1 MFRAFSLAAAVAA
14 LLVAVLGSW
23 VRINGAGMTCPDWPL
38 CHGQLVPA
46 LAGGVVLEWS
56 HRLVAFLDGFLVL
69 GALWTGWRARRDVA
83 GVTPVLAFI
92 GAVFVVQVAL
102 GGLTVALSNSPWS
115 VVVHWGTAMLL
126 LAGLTALAILA
137 LARPRG
143 LRLRRSLVAGVLAA
157 CAALAFATM
166 LAGSYVSSSGA
177 GLACTTVP
185 ACDGSWTGVLP
196 GQIAQMAHRVL
207 GASFFAAA
215 TFAAYLAALG
225 TAGRVRGAVLFAYAL
240 LVLQI
245 ALGAANVAWALPT
258 LLREAH
264 AANAVAAFLAF
275 ATALVFV
282 ALDGPAGAGDAVAD
296 RRRPAPGWLGQRLA
310 LGGSTLARVD
320 AAAVG
325 DRVKAPALRVLG
337 DYYELTKPRIIV
349 LLLIT
354 TLAAMVMA
362 ARGVPP
368 LLLTLWTL
376 VGGALSAASAGAF
389 NCVWDRDIDRLMTRT
404 KFRPVARG
412 AISARDALVF
422 AVIAQ
427 FAGFALLYA
436 LVNPLAAWLSL
447 AGNAYYVVIYTMWLK
462 RVTPLNIVIGGA
474 AGAVPPLV
482 GWAAVTGHLGSPAF
496 ALFAVI
502 FLWTPPHFWAL
513 SLMTNTDYDKAG
525 IPMLPN
531 VKGIPR
537 TKREIVIYSLVLVGV
552 SLAFFPLHV
561 LGPCYGGCALI
572 LGGVFLWDAWKV
584 SGDPTKRY
592 ARVLFKYSLL
602 YLALMCAAM
611 VLDRVIP
618 LPHPV

>member
-1 MFRAFSLAAAVAA
+1 MFRAFSLSAAVAA

-46 LAGGVVLEWS
+46 LTGGVVLEWS
-56 HRLVAFLDGFLVL
+56 HRLIAFVDGFLVL
-69 GALWTGWRARRDVA
+69 GALWTGWRARRTVA

-92 GAVFVVQVAL
+92 GAVFALQVAL
-102 GGLTVALSNSPWS
+102 GGLTVALANSPWS

-126 LAGLTALAILA
+126 LGGLTALAILA
-137 LARPRG
+137 AVQP
-143 LRLRRSLVAGVLAA
+143 RSLRFRHSIAGGVLTA

-177 GLACTTVP
+177 GLACATLP
-185 ACDGSWTGVLP
+185 ACDGGSWTGAFP
-196 GQIAQMAHRVL
+196 AQTAQMAHRL
-207 GASFFAAA
+207 LAAAFFALA
-215 TFAAYLAALG
+215 TAAAYGAALSA
-225 TAGRVRGAVLFAYAL
+225 TARVRVAVLFAYAL
-240 LVLQI
+240 VVLQI
-245 ALGAANVAWALPT
+245 MLGFANVAWLLPT

-264 AANAVAAFLAF
+264 AANAVATFLAF
-275 ATALVFV
+275 IAALVFV
-282 ALDGPAGAGDAVAD
+282 ALDGPARVTRGVFDK
-296 RRRPAPGWLGQRLA
+296 LRL
-310 LGGSTLARVD
+310 TVN
-320 AAAVG
+320 
-325 DRVKAPALRVLG
+325 
-337 DYYELTKPRIIV
+337 DYYELSKPRIIF
-349 LLLIT
+349 LLLVT
-354 TLAAMVMA
+354 TLAAMMMA

-368 LLLTLWTL
+368 LLLTFWTL
-376 VGGALSAASAGAF
+376 LGGALSAASAGAL

-404 KFRPVARG
+404 QRRPIPRG
-412 AISARDALVF
+412 AISARNALVF
-422 AVIAQ
+422 AVLAQ
-427 FAGFALLYA
+427 TAGFALLYA

-482 GWAAVTGHLGSPAF
+482 GWAAVTGHVGSPAF
-496 ALFAVI
+496 ALFALI

-513 SLMTNTDYDKAG
+513 SLMTNVDYDKAG

-537 TKREIVIYSLVLVGV
+537 TKREIMVYSLVLVGV

-561 LGPCYGGCALI
+561 LGPCYGGCALV
-572 LGGVFLWDAWKV
+572 LGAVFLWDAWKV
-584 SGDPTKRY
+584 GGVSTQRY

-611 VLDRVIP
+611 VLDRIIP
-618 LPHPV
+618 LPHPI